1 MKHIADCKT
10 IAISLI
16 CILSIVL
23 CSCSDVT
30 VSQDSSLSKNDA
42 TTPAKTSLTDT
53 KSSTVAT
60 TVKIV
65 TTSATTAVTTTET
78 TLPENYS
85 CSNRAKACSDRS
97 AKNL

>member
-1 MKHIADCKT
+1 MKYIADCKA

-30 VSQDSSLSKNDA
+30 VSQDSSLSKNDT
-42 TTPAKTSLTDT
+42 TTPVKTSLTDT
-53 KSSTVAT
+53 KTSTVAT

-65 TTSATTAVTTTET
+65 TTSATTAATTTET
-78 TLPENYS
+78 TSP
-85 CSNRAKACSDRS
+85 
-97 AKNL
+97 